1 MTGIPMLYE
10 RENVAA
16 ASGNPSTVHI
26 KNVALTRFFERYL
39 AQELISVYKWN
50 LPEDWCKEYFEYVL
64 YLNGFIGI
72 VETDKYGVICQ
83 HCAPYGRG
91 IFYQPTHITVSNPL
105 LKGFIRPQIGTD
117 CEVIKMTPDW
127 GGASDLIAFYAGNM
141 ALAAESAAIN
151 MFNSQLAYVMAA
163 TNTAQAESFKKMYDQ
178 IHSGNPAVA
187 VDKNLF
193 DEEGN
198 PNWFTFTQNLMQN
211 YISDKIIADLHRWK
225 NLFLTEIGIPNS
237 NFQKT
242 ERMITN
248 EVNANNTETKSKA
261 TLWLECMKE
270 GAERVNVMFGTDLSV
285 EFRFKDEEKEGEQNA
300 GNNVNNRTLQRG

>member
-1 MTGIPMLYE
+1 MNGIPILYD
-10 RENVAA
+10 RENAIVSSA
-16 ASGNPSTVHI
+16 NPNTVHI

-39 AQELISVYKWN
+39 AEELISVYDWN
-50 LPEDWCKEYFEYVL
+50 LPDTWDKSYFSYVL

-72 VETDKYGVICQ
+72 METDKYGVICQ

-91 IFYQPTHITVSNPL
+91 IFYQPTNIVVSNPL
-105 LKGFIRPQIGTD
+105 LRGIQRPRIGEE
-117 CEVIKMTPDW
+117 CEVIKLMPDW
-127 GGASDLIAFYAGNM
+127 GGAYDLIAFYAGNM
-141 ALAAESAAIN
+141 ALAAESAGIN

-225 NLFLTEIGIPNS
+225 NLFLTEIGVPNS

-261 TLWLECMKE
+261 TLWLETMQE
-270 GAERVNVMFGTDLSV
+270 GAEKANKMFDLNLSV
-285 EFRFKDEEKEGEQNA
+285 KFRFEEKEGNQDA
-300 GNNVNNRTLQRG
+300 GNTVNSRTVQL

>member
-10 RENVAA
+10 RENAA
-16 ASGNPSTVHI
+16 VASGNPNTVHI

-39 AQELISVYKWN
+39 AQELISVYEWN
-50 LPEDWCKEYFEYVL
+50 LPDTWDKSYFCYVL

-72 VETDKYGVICQ
+72 LETDKYGVICQ

-91 IFYQPTHITVSNPL
+91 IFYQPTNIVVSNPL
-105 LKGFIRPQIGTD
+105 LRGIQRPRIGED
-117 CEVIKMTPDW
+117 CEVIKMMPDW
-127 GGASDLIAFYAGNM
+127 GGAYDLIAFYAGNM
-141 ALAAESAAIN
+141 ALAAESSGIN

-261 TLWLECMKE
+261 TLWLETMQE
-270 GAERVNVMFGTDLSV
+270 GAEKANAMFDLNLSV
-285 EFRFKDEEKEGEQNA
+285 KFRFEEKEGDPDA
-300 GNNVNNRTLQRG
+300 GNNVNSRIVQR

>member
-1 MTGIPMLYE
+1 MSGIPVLYE
-10 RENVAA
+10 RENAIVS
-16 ASGNPSTVHI
+16 SGNPNTVHI

-39 AQELISVYKWN
+39 TEELISVYKWN
-50 LPEDWCKEYFEYVL
+50 LPDTWDKSYFSYVL

-72 VETDKYGVICQ
+72 LETDKYGVICQ

-91 IFYQPTHITVSNPL
+91 IFYQPTNIIVSNPL
-105 LKGFIRPQIGTD
+105 LRGIQRPRIGEE
-117 CEVIKMTPDW
+117 CEVIKLMPDW
-127 GGASDLIAFYAGNM
+127 GGAYDLIAFYAGNM
-141 ALAAESAAIN
+141 ALAAESAGIN

-261 TLWLECMKE
+261 TLWLETMQE
-270 GAERVNVMFGTDLSV
+270 GAEKANKMFNLNLSV
-285 EFRFKDEEKEGEQNA
+285 KFRFEEKEGDQDA
-300 GNNVNNRTLQRG
+300 GNNINSGIVQL